1 MPRFFLPVTVGRAW
15 VMELSLDGLPRGSP
29 IVAQEAHFIQLP
41 LSREAELRQKK
52 RLLAES

>member
-1 MPRFFLPVTVGRAW
+1 MVRDW
-15 VMELSLDGLPRGSP
+15 VMELSLDGLPTGSP

-41 LSREAELRQKK
+41 LVREPELRQKK